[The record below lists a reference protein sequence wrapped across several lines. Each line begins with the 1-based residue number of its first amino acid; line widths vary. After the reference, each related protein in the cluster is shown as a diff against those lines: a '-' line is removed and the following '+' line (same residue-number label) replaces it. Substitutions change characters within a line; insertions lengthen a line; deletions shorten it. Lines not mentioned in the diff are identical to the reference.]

1 MSRRMD
7 HIDMRKLAPAAQE
20 ERRRQVIRLRQH
32 GMTYQ
37 AIADQVGLS
46 RTGVFNIC
54 QRFAQQAPSGLTSK
68 PHGSEP
74 GYGRVLSARQDA
86 AMRKLIGTRTPDQ
99 LGLPFALWSRA
110 AVRELVAQRCGVRL
124 AIRTT
129 GTYLAR
135 WGFTAQKPLRRAYEQ
150 RLKDVQ
156 RWLRQDYPA
165 IVARA
170 KRERAVIF
178 WGDETGLRSDDVR
191 GRSYAPRGCTPTI
204 RVCRKRVSLSL
215 ISAVTNRGEVRWMVL
230 DGAITAPKLIGFLQ
244 RLIRDACRKVFLI
257 LDNLPAHRAKLV
269 RAWLAAHGTQI
280 EVFYLPSYSPELNP
294 DECLNADL
302 KRAVGIQAPAR
313 SKVDLK
319 RAAMRHMRRVS
330 NLPARVR
337 SYFQHTPVRYAARFN
352 CSQAGSIIPTNSTNG
367 TPPTKAEKVG
377 FWVM

>member
-20 ERRRQVIRLRQH
+20 ERRRQVIGLRQR

-37 AIADQVGLS
+37 AIADQIGLS

-54 QRFAQQAPSGLTSK
+54 RRFAQQGPSGLTSK
-68 PHGSEP
+68 PHGPEP
-74 GYGRVLSARQDA
+74 GYGRVLSARQEA

-110 AVRELVAQRCGVRL
+110 AVRALIAQRCGVPL

-129 GTYLAR
+129 GTYPAR

-150 RLKDVQ
+150 RPKDVQ

-170 KRERAVIF
+170 KRERAVIY

-191 GRSYAPRGCTPTI
+191 GRSFAPRGRTPTI
-204 RVCRKRVSLSL
+204 RVCRKRAGLSL
-215 ISAVTNRGEVRWMVL
+215 ISAVTNRGEVRWMIL
-230 DGAITAPKLIGFLQ
+230 DGALTAPRLIGFLQ
-244 RLIRDACRKVFLI
+244 RLIRDASRKVFLI

-269 RAWLAAHGTQI
+269 RAWLAAHGDRI

-302 KRAVGIQAPAR
+302 KRAVGSQAPVR
-313 SKVDLK
+313 SKPDLK
-319 RAAMRHMRRVS
+319 RAAMRHMRKLS
-330 NLPARVR
+330 KSPKRVR
-337 SYFQHTPVRYAARFN
+337 SYFQHAPVRYAA
-352 CSQAGSIIPTNSTNG
+352 
-367 TPPTKAEKVG
+367 
-377 FWVM
+377 